1 MNAWWRFNL
10 KIMLWAWVKQKKTLD
25 HWQDLKPGLSL
36 NTRPVHCQL
45 SSDRLVENKAVKFCW
60 VQRQYTHFLHT
71 THRDSKVKSVL
82 YTYSIL
88 HSGFQKNASQSKVK
102 PPLKPVTQ
110 NWTTTNHC
118 CTVYHIMLTIELAHL
133 INMLN
138 FINQCS
144 TEIEMG
150 EFNSTSCNLLN
161 SQGGNTC
168 ICWSTKVEPYLLYG
182 GGCFTGN

>member
-1 MNAWWRFNL
+1 
-10 KIMLWAWVKQKKTLD
+10 MLWAWVKEKKTLD
-25 HWQDLKPGLSL
+25 HWQDLKPGISL
-36 NTRPVHCQL
+36 NTRPVLCQL
-45 SSDRLVENKAVKFCW
+45 SSDRLVESKPLNFAEFIGE
-60 VQRQYTHFLHT
+60 YTHFLHT
-71 THRDSKVKSVL
+71 TRGDSKVKSVL

-144 TEIEMG
+144 TKIEMG

-168 ICWSTKVEPYLLYG
+168 ICWSTKVKPYICHRLNGYLIQEV
-182 GGCFTGN
+182 T